1 VYTSFNLLRPKAT
14 VSSASSDGTH
24 HGGLIMK
31 EYKAI
36 ARDLSERI
44 VIVGGGFAGV
54 TVAQPLEHSPPLQTK
69 IIVLGASNQMDH
81 G

>member
-1 VYTSFNLLRPKAT
+1 
-14 VSSASSDGTH
+14 
-24 HGGLIMK
+24 MK